1 MAASVKHRGWLLRK
15 HNGVL
20 AAVYNTA
27 QEGTTSLT
35 ANTAL
40 DGVLTGTPVIT
51 AIPVDSLV
59 FSNTVASGDI
69 VYALNDGSG
78 NSWEYLRFDASAG
91 LIVFNEASSNIDFR
105 VESNNMIYAIAVD
118 GGKDALVLG
127 SNTDTS
133 SADQLIT
140 VSRAAR
146 TATANTSYYDLRV
159 APAGAVTVPTGT
171 TAVVATVSLVEPNV
185 TATGTVTRA
194 ATLHIASQPTEGATA
209 NAAILFGAAAN
220 IAATTS
226 LTINDDGED
235 VDFRVE
241 TDGIQYAIYSDG
253 GKNALVLGSNTDT
266 SSADQLI
273 TVSRAART
281 ATANTDYFDIA
292 VQPAGA
298 VTVPTGT
305 TAVVAT
311 VSINE
316 PNVTATGTVTR
327 AATLHIASQPTEG
340 GTANA
345 AIFFGAAA
353 NIACTTSLTFNE
365 DSEDINFR
373 FETNDMA
380 YAIYSDGGKNA
391 LVLGSN
397 TDTSSADQLITVSR
411 AARTA
416 TANTAYYD
424 LAVQPAGAVTVP
436 TGTTAVV
443 ASLMLAEPN
452 ITATGTVTLSA
463 VLYISGVATEATD
476 DFAIYA
482 ASGPI
487 STGIATATNV
497 TGNVGLFSGG
507 IAMTDVLNAWI
518 DDATHG
524 NGTTTHYIGNQ
535 TITTSS
541 DSRVKTDIKEFEG
554 SAFDILRQAE
564 SLKEFH
570 YNLPGGGPQDSGYGP
585 NARGKYLG
593 FKAQE
598 TLKWAP
604 WVVNAGAGAECPKC
618 LAGEPCDKHSFFAV
632 EYQHLIPLMVQ
643 GMKELDARLANAGI

>member
-1 MAASVKHRGWLLRK
+1 MSATSPTHRGFKWTVGDASNPALALLVDETSQSLHVAVPSDANTDWNVAADSHPSVYIHSNTTPATDYVK
-15 HNGVL
+15 IYHDATNGYVDSVGGNLVL
-20 AAVYNTA
+20 AVAGTNEITITA
-27 QEGTTSLT
+27 SATSPSTTDSNALGTT
-35 ANTAL
+35 AL
-40 DGVLTGTPVIT
+40 MWSDLFLASGAVINFNNGNVTITHAAGVLT
-51 AIPVDSLV
+51 VDG
-59 FSNTVASGDI
+59 A
-69 VYALNDGSG
+69 AM
-78 NSWEYLRFDASAG
+78 
-91 LIVFNEASSNIDFR
+91 VFNEASADLDFR
-105 VESNNMIYAIAVD
+105 VESNGMAYAIYAD
-118 GGKDALVLG
+118 GAKDALVLG

-146 TATANTSYYDLRV
+146 TATANTSYYDV
-159 APAGAVTVPTGT
+159 
-171 TAVVATVSLVEPNV
+171 
-185 TATGTVTRA
+185 
-194 ATLHIASQPTEGATA
+194 
-209 NAAILFGAAAN
+209 
-220 IAATTS
+220 
-226 LTINDDGED
+226 
-235 VDFRVE
+235 
-241 TDGIQYAIYSDG
+241 
-253 GKNALVLGSNTDT
+253 
-266 SSADQLI
+266 
-273 TVSRAART
+273 
-281 ATANTDYFDIA
+281 A

-298 VTVPTGT
+298 VTVPAGT
-305 TAVVAT
+305 TAVVASL
-311 VSINE
+311 SINE

-365 DSEDINFR
+365 DSEDIDFR
-373 FETNDMA
+373 FESNGMA
-380 YAIYSDGGKNA
+380 YAIYSDGAKDA

-416 TANTAYYD
+416 TANVNYFD
-424 LAVQPAGAVTVP
+424 LAIAPAGAVTVP

-443 ASLMLAEPN
+443 ASVSIAEPN

-463 VLYISGVATEATD
+463 VLYIPSVASEATD
-476 DFAIYA
+476 DFAIYCV
-482 ASGPI
+482 SGPI

-507 IAMTDVLNAWI
+507 IAMTDVANAWI

-524 NGTTTHYIGNQ
+524 SGTTTHYIGNQ

-541 DSRVKTDIKEFEG
+541 DKRVKTDIQEWSGE
-554 SAFDILRQAE
+554 AMAVLRQAE
-564 SLKEFH
+564 SLKEFR

-593 FKAQE
+593 FMAQE

-604 WVVNAGAGAECPKC
+604 WVVNAGAGADCQKC
-618 LAGEPCDKHSFFAV
+618 LAGEPCEKHTPWHV
-632 EYQHLIPLMVQ
+632 EYQHLVPLMIQ
-643 GMKELDARLANAGI
+643 GLKEVDSRLARLGV